1 MKKVFFC
8 FHLCQNKVWLICI
21 VTPVVSW
28 VFLSKGFSKEKG
40 QMMEWIQ
47 LDTNFYVHSFRMNWQ
62 YILPFYFRF
71 VVYTHYKMYFT
82 TFDLLSWIPL
92 FFIFSFSLYSP
103 IFIGSCLHF
112 CKLFKLYS
120 TEGGSPLTAKNAFWL
135 WYREEQQEAISN
147 ADYDF
152 PIVRPVF
159 RFLAHKFKLMKLNF

>member
-62 YILPFYFRF
+62 YILPFYFWF
-71 VVYTHYKMYFT
+71 VVYSLQNVFYYIWFAVLNT
-82 TFDLLSWIPL
+82 TFFHL
-92 FFIFSFSLYSP
+92 FFFAVFSNFYRVMFTFLQTIQTVQYWRRES
-103 IFIGSCLHF
+103 FN
-112 CKLFKLYS
+112 CKKCI
-120 TEGGSPLTAKNAFWL
+120 LTL
-135 WYREEQQEAISN
+135 
-147 ADYDF
+147 
-152 PIVRPVF
+152 V
-159 RFLAHKFKLMKLNF
+159 

>member
-71 VVYTHYKMYFT
+71 VVYSLQNVFYYIWFAVLNT
-82 TFDLLSWIPL
+82 TFFHL
-92 FFIFSFSLYSP
+92 FFFAVFSNFYRVMFTFLQTIQTVQYWRRES
-103 IFIGSCLHF
+103 FN
-112 CKLFKLYS
+112 CKKCI
-120 TEGGSPLTAKNAFWL
+120 LTL
-135 WYREEQQEAISN
+135 
-147 ADYDF
+147 
-152 PIVRPVF
+152 V
-159 RFLAHKFKLMKLNF
+159 